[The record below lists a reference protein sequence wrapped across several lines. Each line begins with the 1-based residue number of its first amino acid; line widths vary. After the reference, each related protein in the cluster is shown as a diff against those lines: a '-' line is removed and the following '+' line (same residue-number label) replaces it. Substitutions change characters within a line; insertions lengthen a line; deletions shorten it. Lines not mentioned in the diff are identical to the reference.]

1 MKEWIKD
8 YVKSIGLVI
17 GCAIAAILLLTLAYM
32 IPRDLFVK
40 HIEESENLLYALCD
54 DNNINANIDGYVY
67 DTKTNIITLEE
78 VIAPREHTA
87 FQDALL
93 APSSN
98 YIRDFFGDWVN
109 TLQNDAHAKAYS
121 EDNKL
126 TYPRYWH
133 GFVLFLKPMFVFFN
147 LNEIYQIN
155 TLILCGLCFATLLL
169 IYKKKKHTLD
179 RFLSCLHFLIRLILR
194 GHFNF
199 RVSSMR

>member
-78 VIAPREHTA
+78 VIAPREHGFPGCLAGTE
-87 FQDALL
+87 FQLYPGFL
-93 APSSN
+93 WRLGQYS
-98 YIRDFFGDWVN
+98 
-109 TLQNDAHAKAYS
+109 AK
-121 EDNKL
+121 
-126 TYPRYWH
+126 
-133 GFVLFLKPMFVFFN
+133 
-147 LNEIYQIN
+147 
-155 TLILCGLCFATLLL
+155 
-169 IYKKKKHTLD
+169 
-179 RFLSCLHFLIRLILR
+179 
-194 GHFNF
+194 
-199 RVSSMR
+199 